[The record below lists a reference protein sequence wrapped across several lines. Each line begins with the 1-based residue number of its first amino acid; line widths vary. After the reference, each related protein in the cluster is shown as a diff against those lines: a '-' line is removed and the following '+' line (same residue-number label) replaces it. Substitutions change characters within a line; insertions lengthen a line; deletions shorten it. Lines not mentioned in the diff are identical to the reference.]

1 MGRQLQSRLERLQ
14 QHMHEWKDQY
24 ARRRPTQML
33 WMDLAQPRS
42 TIYHWV
48 WNLQSQWSYLEI
60 PQAVPLEHSFQ
71 TAELKR
77 NKTAMTTAS
86 PTQVQQIVSE
96 KKIEQPQSQIRLWFV
111 NYPQNSQLS
120 RRTEGKWRH
129 LHIYSCETLTFQQK
143 KTHKYQS
150 KLKNC

>member
-1 MGRQLQSRLERLQ
+1 
-14 QHMHEWKDQY
+14 
-24 ARRRPTQML
+24 
-33 WMDLAQPRS
+33 MDPAQPRS
-42 TIYHWV
+42 RLYHWA
-48 WNLQSQWSYLEI
+48 WTLQFQWSWLEI

-96 KKIEQPQSQIRLWFV
+96 KKREQPQSQIRLWFV

-120 RRTEGKWRH
+120 RRTEGKRKH

-143 KTHKYQS
+143 QTHNNPWVFTILNPCSPLQQ
-150 KLKNC
+150 KLQIYNSTGKKPCVAM